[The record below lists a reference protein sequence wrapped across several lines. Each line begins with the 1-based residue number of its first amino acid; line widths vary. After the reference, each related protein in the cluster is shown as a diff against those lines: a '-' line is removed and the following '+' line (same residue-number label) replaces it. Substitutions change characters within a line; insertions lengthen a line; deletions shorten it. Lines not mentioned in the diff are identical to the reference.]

1 MTDLSEAWR
10 VWSLIAPLT
19 VAGSAILSVLLIVL
33 LRPLLMRVAMAKPN
47 SRSSHRVPTPQ
58 GGGAAVIIAIF
69 LICAT
74 ILLVCHVFAP
84 PSLQLTALSGATL
97 LIAIVGAVDD
107 IRSIEV
113 MPRLLSQA
121 LAVAIVIAVLPAE
134 FTILPSLPWWIEG
147 LLLLIGG
154 VWFVNAVNFMDGIDW
169 MTVAEVVP
177 VGAALAVFGM
187 LGLLPGYA
195 VVVALALLG
204 AMLGFAP
211 FNKPVARL
219 FLGDVGSLPIGLVLG
234 WLLLLLAG
242 RGQLAAALLL
252 PLYYLADATLTL
264 FRRMA
269 NGERVWQAHRTH
281 FYQRATQGGLPV
293 SEVVASVF
301 AVNVL
306 LAALALVTVLT
317 ASWIITA
324 GALLGGAL
332 LVGLLLYRFDKG
344 RM

>member
-1 MTDLSEAWR
+1 MTDLHDAWQS
-10 VWSLIAPLT
+10 WSLLVPIV
-19 VAGSAILSVLLIVL
+19 VAGSAVLSATLIVL
-33 LRPLLMRVAMAKPN
+33 LRPLLVRVAMAKPN
-47 SRSSHRVPTPQ
+47 ARSSHRVPTPQ
-58 GGGAAVIIAIF
+58 GGGAAVIIAMFI
-69 LICAT
+69 ICAV
-74 ILLVCHVFAP
+74 ILLPWRDTALAP
-84 PSLQLTALSGATL
+84 LQLCAFAGATF
-97 LIAIVGAVDD
+97 LIAIVGVVDD

-113 MPRLLSQA
+113 APRLLLQ
-121 LAVAIVIAVLPAE
+121 AVAVGIAIAALPGE
-134 FTILPSLPWWIEG
+134 FSVVPLLPWWIER

-169 MTVAEVVP
+169 MSVAEVVP
-177 VGAALAVFGM
+177 VGAALAVFGT

-301 AVNVL
+301 VVNVL

-324 GALLGGAL
+324 GALLGGVL